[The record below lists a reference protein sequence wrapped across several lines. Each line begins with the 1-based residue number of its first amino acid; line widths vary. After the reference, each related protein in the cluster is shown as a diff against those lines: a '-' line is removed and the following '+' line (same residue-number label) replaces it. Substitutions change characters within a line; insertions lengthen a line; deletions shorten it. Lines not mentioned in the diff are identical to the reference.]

1 MWISVSKNYEASN
14 DGHIRNKN
22 TLRALKEFE
31 GKNGYLCTQF
41 DGKTQTIH
49 RVIAKAFIPR
59 IQGKE
64 FVNHKDGNKQNNSV
78 ENLEWVT
85 RSENMNHAYAHG
97 LKKPPIG
104 IKNGRCKLSIENVNF
119 IRKNYIPFDKR
130 FGAKA
135 LSKMFNVSPQT
146 ISAVISGQNWR

>member
-22 TLRALKEFE
+22 TLRVLKEFE
-31 GKNGYLCTQF
+31 GKDGYLRTQF

-104 IKNGRCKLSIENVNF
+104 IKNGRCKLSIENLNF